1 MQEFINEFYISLLEN
16 SWKLN
21 EIDEMDIWYY
31 LDLLNYKQ
39 EKEYWEGVDEAL
51 AIM

>member
-1 MQEFINEFYISLLEN
+1 MQQFINEFFISLLEN
-16 SWKLN
+16 GWKLN